1 VLSGDSRGSRLAI
14 LLGRGLKAW
23 LDVLGSLDAPS
34 FAPPALIAAETGR
47 LKPVPG
53 QYRTQL
59 TAVMAGMVLH
69 SWQQGRH
76 A

>member
-1 VLSGDSRGSRLAI
+1 VLSGDSRGPGLAV

-34 FAPPALIAAETGR
+34 IVPPAQIAAETGP
-47 LKPVPG
+47 LQTVPAEW
-53 QYRTQL
+53 RSRL
-59 TAVMAGMVLH
+59 TAVLTGMVFR
-69 SWQQGRH
+69 SWQEERQ